1 MEQASRIPQLLTG
14 MAGKGT
20 SGKKKVGRVVW
31 ITAERS
37 IASISIHLGSSKKY
51 KLDINLYTHTSSS
64 IPA

>member
-1 MEQASRIPQLLTG
+1 
-14 MAGKGT
+14 MAGKGA

-51 KLDINLYTHTSSS
+51 KLVDINMYIHTSSS
-64 IPA
+64 VPACNDVGARYGI